1 MYITNNKEEYMILSK
16 KHSAFSLIELMIVVA
31 IIIILAVVSI
41 AGYKKIQ
48 YNNNVRQAEV
58 ERKAILVQIDRYYN
72 QNGHPPQSDSEFKDF
87 LDNKN
92 YFPKPPVNPF
102 YPNPPED
109 GWIYYYDSS
118 SGIVL
123 VFPKYPGK

>member
-1 MYITNNKEEYMILSK
+1 MIIK
-16 KHSAFSLIELMIVVA
+16 KHNAFTLLEVMISVA
-31 IIIILAVVSI
+31 IIITIATVSI

-48 YNNNVRQAEV
+48 YNNNVRQAKV

-72 QNGHPPQSDSEFKDF
+72 QNGNPPKDQAEFKQF
-87 LDNKN
+87 LDDTA

-102 YPNPPED
+102 YPSPPED